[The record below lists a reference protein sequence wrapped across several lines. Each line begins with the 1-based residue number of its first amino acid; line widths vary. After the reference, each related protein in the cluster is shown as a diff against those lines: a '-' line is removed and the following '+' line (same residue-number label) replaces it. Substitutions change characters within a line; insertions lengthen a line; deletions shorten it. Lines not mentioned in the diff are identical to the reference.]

1 MMPGYTASPDAA
13 ATDDVYTLPGKL
25 QLNTLGVGGRG
36 GYLSVITTWNQASAY
51 QLLVSDGVLTEAKFT
66 F

>member
-1 MMPGYTASPDAA
+1 MNIFSTVITSEKPDEANMMPGYTASPDAA

-36 GYLSVITTWNQASAY
+36 GYLSVITT
-51 QLLVSDGVLTEAKFT
+51 
-66 F
+66 

>member
-36 GYLSVITTWNQASAY
+36 GYLSVITT
-51 QLLVSDGVLTEAKFT
+51 
-66 F
+66 